1 MLMPNAG
8 MPKAISGRS
17 SKRAPSSGAGA
28 GFGAAV
34 SGLGIALS
42 GFGGFALGS
51 AAGVRQHGQTL
62 SFQEDPMDSVQIH
75 YPAVLAAAAL
85 GFAIGGLW
93 YSPLAFAKAWLQAA
107 GLTEEQTRR
116 ASMGKVFAFAALA
129 QLVIALNLA
138 AFIGPK
144 ASLGFGLFAGFAA
157 GLGWV
162 AMSLGVIY
170 LFEQR
175 PLKLWLINS
184 GYQVVAY
191 TVMGGVLGVWR

>member
-1 MLMPNAG
+1 
-8 MPKAISGRS
+8 
-17 SKRAPSSGAGA
+17 
-28 GFGAAV
+28 
-34 SGLGIALS
+34 
-42 GFGGFALGS
+42 
-51 AAGVRQHGQTL
+51 
-62 SFQEDPMDSVQIH
+62 MDGVQIH

-85 GFAIGGLW
+85 GFVIGGLW
-93 YSPLAFAKAWLQAA
+93 YSPLLFAKPWMQSA
-107 GLTEEQTRR
+107 GITEEQTRQ
-116 ASMGKVFAFAALA
+116 ASMAKVFGLSALA
-129 QLVIALNLA
+129 TLVMALNLA

-184 GYQVVAY
+184 GYQVVTY